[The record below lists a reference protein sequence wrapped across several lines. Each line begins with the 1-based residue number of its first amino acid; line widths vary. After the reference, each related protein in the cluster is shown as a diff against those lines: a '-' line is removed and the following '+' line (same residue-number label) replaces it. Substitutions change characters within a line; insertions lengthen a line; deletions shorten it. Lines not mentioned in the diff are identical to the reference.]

1 MRKECRLESLHHK
14 NGGGGRPYEVRSTMS
29 KTLFWY
35 ILRDLLK
42 IFLMAS
48 GVLAGIMSFGGL
60 FKPMTKHG
68 LSGPQVLE
76 MLAYLMPAMQTY
88 SLPIAALF
96 ATTVV
101 YGRLSSDNEL
111 TACRASGIGY
121 PSLMMPAVV
130 LGLALAIV
138 SLLSLSLIVP
148 HYTLKVEKVA
158 FNSLADVVLKAI
170 QRTHQLRLR
179 GAVVYAESAQ
189 KLASPGP
196 GEEAVV
202 LHGPMICRYERDE
215 KRMAVPTAFYTAR
228 SATVRLRQ
236 AEDHVEFFA
245 NLEDG
250 ASFPRD
256 FSEASI
262 SGIGTASIGPLEQPS
277 VIGEN
282 TKFMNT
288 AQLKELYHDPM
299 RSREIRDL
307 YRVITNQ
314 EQQQEFLLQVVA
326 KLRSGRQCRFEGEDE
341 AYVVVLMPQVKVP
354 AAGYEKVV
362 LTSHREL
369 EGRQVRLE
377 HVRGGQV
384 VATDE
389 ARQLTVLAQAEGDRM
404 LLEFQLEDVLVGTE
418 QGPRGGRSFSRRL
431 AMAMPLAIVNVA
443 QRKPEYYLRQAK
455 ETTEEVKELRRKL
468 PRLRS
473 GIRAEVHGRVS
484 FAVSCLVLVVAGCAL
499 GMMFSTGNYLSAF
512 ALSVMPA
519 LLCIALIAT
528 GQHVCQNEPGSL
540 KLGLAVVWSGNVLV
554 VGLIG
559 GLMGYLRRQ

>member
-1 MRKECRLESLHHK
+1 
-14 NGGGGRPYEVRSTMS
+14 MS

-35 ILRDLLK
+35 IFRDLMK
-42 IFLMAS
+42 IFLLTS

-68 LSGPQVLE
+68 LSGGQVVE

-101 YGRLSSDNEL
+101 YGRLSADNEL
-111 TACRASGIGY
+111 TACRASGISY
-121 PSLMMPAVV
+121 PSLMSPAVV
-130 LGLALAIV
+130 LGLVLSIV
-138 SLLSLSLIVP
+138 SLLSLSFIVP

-158 FNSLADVVLKAI
+158 FNSLSDVVLKAI

-179 GAVVYAESAQ
+179 GAVVYAESAE
-189 KLASPGP
+189 KLPSPAA

-202 LHGPMICRYERDE
+202 LHGPMICRYERDAN
-215 KRMAVPTAFYTAR
+215 RTPIPVGFYTAK

-236 AEDHVEFFA
+236 AEDHVEFSA
-245 NLEDG
+245 SLEEG
-250 ASFPRD
+250 ASFPRE

-288 AQLKELYHDPM
+288 TQLKQLYHDPT
-299 RSREIRDL
+299 RSREISDL

-314 EQQQEFLLQVVA
+314 EQQQAYVA
-326 KLRSGRQCRFEGEDE
+326 EVAAGLRGARQFRFESEGE
-341 AYVVVLMPQVKVP
+341 AYVVMLMPQVKIP
-354 AAGYEKVV
+354 PAGYQKLV
-362 LTSHREL
+362 LTSHSEL
-369 EGRQVRLE
+369 ESRQVRLQ
-377 HVRGGQV
+377 HMRDGQV

-389 ARQLTVLAQAEGDRM
+389 ARQLTLWVQADGERL
-404 LLEFQLEDVLVGTE
+404 LLEFQLEDVLVGTDT
-418 QGPRGGRSFSRRL
+418 GRPGRLSFSRRFSIPMPAEL
-431 AMAMPLAIVNVA
+431 A
-443 QRKPEYYLRQAK
+443 QYQERRPEYYLNTAT
-455 ETTEEVKELRRKL
+455 ETTDEVRELRRKL
-468 PRLRS
+468 PRLQS
-473 GIRAEVHGRVS
+473 GIKAEMHGRVS
-484 FAVSCLVLVVAGCAL
+484 FAVSCLILVAVGSAL

-528 GQHVCQNEPGSL
+528 GQHMCENDPAGMKV
-540 KLGLAVVWSGNVLV
+540 GLAVVWSGNLLVLV
-554 VGLIG
+554 LIG
-559 GLMGYLRRQ
+559 ALMGRLRRQ